1 MPHPDARI
9 LENWIE
15 ALAKRVGRSAQSIKD
30 DGCLD
35 LADFHHKVSIQ
46 YLDGSSVIFRD
57 ALALVSLSRQQ
68 VGVFTR
74 HCGYLQFPLVLGMD
88 VIESD
93 VVSGERVISRRYVHK
108 PETQTAS

>member
-1 MPHPDARI
+1 MPHPDAHI
-9 LENWIE
+9 LDLWIA
-15 ALAKRVGRSAQSIKD
+15 ALAKRVGRTAQSIKD
-30 DGCLD
+30 EGCLEI
-35 LADFHHKVSIQ
+35 ADFHHKVSIQ

-68 VGVFTR
+68 VGIFTR

-108 PETQTAS
+108 PEIKTAS